1 MESLH
6 KLGIEIGFLISG
18 LFGAILM
25 ATKNSKSDLKSVVLS
40 LVGGLSAANFLT
52 PVLVDTL
59 NVTNVK
65 HQNGVAF
72 IAGFLGLKL
81 VEIVSE
87 KFLEKIDKPTN
98 LKKKKPKKYNA
109 THPYTNIFKH
119 ISNVF

>member
-25 ATKNSKSDLKSVVLS
+25 ATKNSKSDLKSIVLS

-81 VEIVSE
+81 VEIISE
-87 KFLEKIDKPTN
+87 KFLEKIDKPTII
-98 LKKKKPKKYNA
+98 KKKKPKR
-109 THPYTNIFKH
+109 PFKKASL
-119 ISNVF
+119 IK

>member
-1 MESLH
+1 MDQLQ
-6 KLGIEIGFLISG
+6 KYGIQIGFLFSG
-18 LFGAILM
+18 FFGAILM
-25 ATKNSKSDLKSVVLS
+25 ATKAEKTDAKSVILS
-40 LVGGLSAANFLT
+40 LIGGMSAANFLT

-87 KFLEKIDKPTN
+87 KFLEKVNGKT
-98 LKKKKPKKYNA
+98 KKTTRKRK
-109 THPYTNIFKH
+109 
-119 ISNVF
+119 

>member
-25 ATKNSKSDLKSVVLS
+25 ATKNSRCDLKSIILS

-52 PVLVDTL
+52 PILVHGL

-81 VEIVSE
+81 VELVSE
-87 KFLEKIDKPTN
+87 KFLQKLDHKS
-98 LKKKKPKKYNA
+98 KPKK
-109 THPYTNIFKH
+109 TIKRKR
-119 ISNVF
+119 I